1 MHHATNRKIL
11 ADRAGSIEKFLTQ
24 GLTHLGDRLGPI
36 HWQFMA
42 TKKFDRNDFA
52 GFLPRDWAKGDR
64 DVFIFFISGAAVR
77 NPAAA
82 RALIAKL
89 AE

>member
-1 MHHATNRKIL
+1 LQRSQEVVETGNDCKAL
-11 ADRAGSIEKFLTQ
+11 D
-24 GLTHLGDRLGPI
+24 
-36 HWQFMA
+36 HWAKQA
-42 TKKFDRNDFA
+42 
-52 GFLPRDWAKGDR
+52 RDWAKGDR